1 MKVIFVIPSMAG
13 GGAERVIS
21 ILANEF
27 VKAGNEVSIAM
38 FAGNTCVY
46 SMEKKVKLIQTG
58 EKTGKSFAKRIL
70 RIRNL
75 RNCFKEN
82 KDAVIV
88 SFGPDA
94 AFFAFSAGL
103 FLKMPMVMSER
114 NNPEAYGRKKLR
126 NFLYGQA
133 EAVVFQTQ
141 EAMDYFPDKI
151 KKKGIVIENPLS
163 EGLPDAYSGER
174 EKTVAAVGRLEK
186 QKNHEMLLHAFAI
199 FGKRHP
205 EYTLHLYGKGVLL
218 DRLKAA
224 AAELGIENKV
234 CFEGFRKDA
243 LLQIRRAGMYVLSSD
258 FEGIS
263 NSLLEAMAVGLPVIS
278 TDCPCGGS
286 RLCIQNG
293 VNGLLTSVG
302 DEKDFAKAMESIAD
316 SEETARRLG
325 ENAVKVR
332 EKYSAEVIAKE
343 WLTLLNKVLKNRDR
357 G

>member
-1 MKVIFVIPSMAG
+1 MKIMFVIPSMAG

-21 ILANEF
+21 VLANEF
-27 VKAGNEVSIAM
+27 IKKKNEVSIVM
-38 FAGNTCVY
+38 TAGDACVY
-46 SMEKKVKLIQTG
+46 SLNSDIKLFQAG
-58 EKTGKSFAKRIL
+58 ERTGKSIKKRIS
-70 RIRNL
+70 RILNMRKY
-75 RNCFKEN
+75 FKKN
-82 KDAVIV
+82 KDGVVAA
-88 SFGPDA
+88 FGPDA
-94 AFFAFSAGL
+94 SFFS
-103 FLKMPMVMSER
+103 FLASVGTGVTLVMSER
-114 NNPEAYGRKKLR
+114 NDPEAYSRKKLR
-126 NFLYGQA
+126 NFLYGRA
-133 EAVVFQTQ
+133 KAVVFQTQ

-163 EGLPDAYSGER
+163 DKLPAIYHGER

-186 QKNHEMLLHAFAI
+186 QKNHEMLLRAFAI
-199 FGKRHP
+199 FSKKHP

-224 AAELGIENKV
+224 AAELGIEDRV